1 MPEITDINTP
11 VIFENKLTLNNT
23 QIDSTL
29 SGSIRYN
36 SNNDK
41 FEGTHTTLDIDGKR
55 QRPLTQNIATTSSY
69 GVVKVGANLLID
81 ENTGYLRNVASSSS
95 RFQELI
101 ITVSPRLGAADY
113 TSITQAI
120 ERAIGTPGGGY
131 TDGLLTQ
138 ESALNN
144 PPNASNS
151 FVILIGPGK
160 YEESQIILPDY
171 VSLIGTGKNECIIQ
185 KSISSEP
192 VPVLNTIEDSSI
204 IKAGDKSVIGNFT
217 LNIDGFGLYNVCG
230 IYNNSKEDVI
240 IKNLNIND
248 YNIYNNIN
256 SITNLYGLYLL
267 NNSTNTINNISS
279 NISVGY
285 NNNNYVI
292 YTDNSISRI
301 TNSSINID
309 SRNNLSTNQNNY
321 GIYFKDIKSNLVRS
335 KNNQITIRGATN
347 NYGLYLE
354 DSYSNLEYNNINSD
368 GINKNGYGIA
378 IKSSSVTST
387 TSSNIIYFTHND
399 NDRDI
404 ITSNDTGV
412 VNFSSL
418 GFTKGQSILVSG
430 SVNNNGYYTIFDV
443 STSQIVLIEENVL
456 ITEGATNTITI
467 KEIYNVSLA
476 YNTIY
481 GSNNTIKSDTS
492 NGNFNI
498 ESIYN
503 NYKGGDIQVSND
515 NIITT
520 KQNVITVGSVG
531 CDFKSVSS
539 AVASIVNNS
548 VNNRYIVKVYPGIY
562 NESAQVVMKDYV
574 TIEGFSKFNTI
585 LKFDLM
591 AYFVSG
597 AGIYIDNNAN
607 NTEIK
612 NITIENNTTGSNINN
627 LYSYCIVGFGNSITN
642 KLNINLCN
650 LILKTSGIADNQN
663 GINLTYCTY
672 EIKNVIIDVIGN
684 TISGDNNIGFSIS
697 YSNGT
702 LINNDIKVK
711 NGLATYG
718 VNIGNSDIELNSS
731 NIYIFG
737 NTLTSGINCTDTSL
751 YYKTQINDCNISSPS
766 TINNSF
772 SVRNGSSSTNNTI
785 IVNNCKL
792 LGKIID
798 NSSGKLIFNKCYE
811 IDEQNNTYEPI
822 SNKGTSEENDLQSL
836 TSGNSSG
843 SSTMTGK
850 FNTFFGVNSGSG
862 ITIGKHNTSLG
873 SLTDVLSNDVN
884 ENSTFGYNSG
894 KKTGHNNISINNK
907 HFNGN
912 TYSNQNDNVLIGK
925 NTGYEL
931 IANSSRNIMIGNS
944 AGSNVTVSDNVLIGN
959 KSGYTLTDGINNV
972 FLGGNIGH
980 NSLGASVFVN
990 TMIGSSI
997 MYDGSFAFED
1007 VMIGSKSGYNYR
1019 GREGVFIGAETGFK
1033 NTSGSYNNFI
1043 GFQSGYNNTSGSDN
1057 VFVGHKS
1064 GYSNNTNLNK
1074 YNTFIGTKTGYN
1086 LREGENNVL
1095 IGGVTNSDND
1105 AAGYSLQY
1113 GSNNILLG
1121 NEAGKSGNHID
1132 NNILIGRKSGKNIIT
1147 SNNNVLIGTNIGS
1160 GLIYGTGNNV
1170 IIGKNSGENLTSNDN
1185 LIIGNDAARLNT
1197 STYNLSIGTES
1208 GYNVSGEENLF
1219 IGHKSGGSK
1228 VNTTT
1233 GVDNLCI
1240 GFETGFN
1247 LTSGSNNII
1256 FGSGDSSSL
1265 SGRGTGKNITSGS
1278 NNVVIGYEAG
1288 SVLNNEIDNILIGR
1302 RAGYNTSGNVNIL
1315 IGQNAGENISSNG
1328 EIIIG
1333 YHAGK
1338 NQTIGEKNISI
1349 GYESGYKNEE
1359 GNYNINLG
1367 YESGYGNINGNN
1379 NINLGYQTG
1388 YLSKTDNNIFLGKN
1402 AGYHINNLEGIENI
1416 FIGEESGYFND
1427 DGEKNIYMGYL
1438 SGRNNVSG
1446 YKNICIGSETGKGE
1460 DYFSA
1465 NKNILIG
1472 PGSGKNNLGTQH
1484 IYIGQTDNSEVN
1496 GDGIGYKSTNKSR
1509 KNIYI
1514 GSNVGISNTDGEFNI
1529 ALGAG
1534 SLENITGGD
1543 NNIAFGKVTGK
1554 NVTTGLNNILLGNES
1569 GLLLVSGDDN
1579 IIIGN
1584 KAANN
1589 CGTDINNN
1597 ILLGSNSGIT
1607 IQNDNFIGIGNKA
1620 GEKLTTGENNIAIG
1634 INSGRENQTISNN
1647 ILIGKSSGEQLNSGN
1662 GNNIFVGNNSGQFVT
1677 SGESNICFGL
1687 GSLRNGNSSDSIN
1700 FGLNSGNNS
1709 TGDKNISIGS
1719 NSLFNNISGENNIS
1733 LGNQAGFNLNTSDN
1747 IFLGRKGGFEC
1758 SNQLYNIGI
1767 GNSTFSLDGKILNGY
1782 NVITKPEDRIQNGYN
1797 IAIGNL
1803 SLENFIGTLS
1813 NATLKP
1819 TPGAFNVAI
1828 GNKTLNNNNVSLN
1841 NIALGHLSGEKYS
1854 NTYQNNSHDGDNI
1867 LIGTRTGQYNHGHA
1881 NIFIGNETGRGLSE
1895 FGYFQKF
1902 TSTNISFHS
1911 DSSNS
1916 YIVLEDTSFGDFE
1929 TIGYTNISNRYI
1941 SISIDGCSNTK
1952 NNFVNAELLTQYQD
1966 NVIPAYNNKK
1976 GNQIYSN
1983 AIYFAT
1989 YSSGNLENNF
1999 HGFDDHPAGDE
2010 ITIWIHSFASTNI
2023 GIGYRALKDVNLL
2036 ARRVIALGYQAMS
2049 SNCSSSE
2056 TNTSHIAIGI
2066 NAQRDFSTTAAS
2078 LTIGNNSSI
2087 DGGIF
2092 GFVYNTQCIGNNSNN
2107 IFATQQK
2114 SKFVQNIQST
2124 VIGNNSMLN
2133 LDKKCDITYVDR
2145 FSNLYYGSTIF
2156 GNNSMQKVGTGI
2168 GTGLKSSKVQFNTNI
2183 GHYSG
2188 NHTSG
2193 DYNTNIG
2200 YGSGYYSLGDKNTN
2214 IGKYAGSNNPFG
2226 DNNIMIASNI
2236 SQLHSNVAI
2245 TLDNTFA
2252 VYQENQIENGDNPLL
2267 FGNLSNG
2274 SISINDRTFISNV
2287 SITED
2292 ETKLFVN
2299 GSINAYGYSPFT
2311 GLHTVTYND
2320 NIININLKLGMI
2332 IKTTGSVTKK
2342 STINIES
2349 QVEITQTEMDKK
2361 VYGVYSGP
2369 NNNIKEH
2376 KIASVGEG
2384 CILASNINGNIENGD
2399 YICSS
2404 NIPGYGMKQNDDLL
2418 HSYTVAKCTENIDWN
2433 TITDTIT
2440 YNGNQYKIILCGCTY
2455 HCG

>member
-1 MPEITDINTP
+1 MPEITDVNTP
-11 VIFENKLTLNNT
+11 VIFENKFILNNT

-41 FEGTHTTLDIDGKR
+41 FEGTHTILDIDGKR

-101 ITVSPRLGAADY
+101 ITVSPKLGAADY

-151 FVILIGPGK
+151 FVILIGPGE
-160 YEESQIILPDY
+160 YEDSQIILPDY
-171 VSLIGTGKNECIIQ
+171 VSLIGTGKKECIIK
-185 KSISSEP
+185 KSISANDTVE
-192 VPVLNTIEDSSI
+192 NSSV
-204 IKAGDKSVIGNFT
+204 IKAGENSVIGNFT
-217 LNIDGFGLYNVCG
+217 LNLDGNNKTNVCG
-230 IYNNSKEDVI
+230 IYNNSKEGVI

-248 YNIYNNIN
+248 YNTIN
-256 SITNLYGLYLL
+256 SSSTLYGLYLL
-267 NNSTNTINNISS
+267 NNSINTINNISS
-279 NISVGY
+279 NISLGS
-285 NNNNYVI
+285 NNNYLI
-292 YTDNSISRI
+292 YADNSLPRI
-301 TNSSINID
+301 TNSSIDID
-309 SRNNLSTNQNNY
+309 SRNNPSINQNNY
-321 GIYFKDIKSNLVRS
+321 GIYFKDIKSNLETS
-335 KNNQITIRGATN
+335 KKNEITITGATN

-368 GINKNGYGIA
+368 GINKNGYGIT

-387 TSSNIIYFTHND
+387 TSTNIIYFTHND
-399 NDRDI
+399 NDRDV

-430 SVNNNGYYTIFDV
+430 SQNNNGYYTIFDV
-443 STSQIVLIEENVL
+443 STSRIVLIEENVL

-562 NESAQVVMKDYV
+562 NESAQVVMKEYV

-585 LKFDLM
+585 LKFDLFSPY
-591 AYFVSG
+591 ASLVNGSAFLLKDY
-597 AGIYIDNNAN
+597 N
-607 NTEIK
+607 EIR
-612 NITIENNTTGSNINN
+612 NITIENNTTGNTNNNEFSFCIYALGTDINN
-627 LYSYCIVGFGNSITN
+627 KFNI
-642 KLNINLCN
+642 KLEH
-650 LILKTSGIADNQN
+650 LILKTSGVADYQIGISLNKCDYYINHADVTVNGNQ
-663 GINLTYCTY
+663 
-672 EIKNVIIDVIGN
+672 VSAV
-684 TISGDNNIGFSIS
+684 NN
-697 YSNGT
+697 
-702 LINNDIKVK
+702 
-711 NGLATYG
+711 YG
-718 VNIGNSDIELNSS
+718 VSFRNSKGILEYSKVFVNNGNINFGYYNDASNTEIYSS
-731 NIYIFG
+731 NIYVIG
-737 NTLTSGINCTDTSL
+737 DNDNRALYMKTDDTNNYKVQAYNSL
-751 YYKTQINDCNISSPS
+751 LISSLD
-766 TINNSF
+766 TTNNYSIY
-772 SVRNGSSSTNNTI
+772 NDNTYSSSTL
-785 IVNNCKL
+785 NNCKL
-792 LGKIID
+792 IGKKID
-798 NSSGKLIFNKCYE
+798 SGNTLFFNKCYE
-811 IDEQNNTYEPI
+811 IDEQNNSYKSI
-822 SNKGTSEENDLQSL
+822 SNKGTKEENDLQSL

-850 FNTFFGVNSGSG
+850 FNTFFGVSSGSG
-862 ITIGKHNTSLG
+862 ITTGKHNTLLG
-873 SLTDVLSNDVN
+873 SFTEILNNDAN
-884 ENSTFGYNSG
+884 ENTTFGYNAGKQSG
-894 KKTGHNNISINNK
+894 NNNISINNK
-907 HFNGN
+907 HFKKVVF
-912 TYSNQNDNVLIGK
+912 TNQNDNVLIGK
-925 NTGYEL
+925 NTGYQL
-931 IANSSRNIMIGNS
+931 RNNSSRNILIGNS
-944 AGSNVTVSDNVLIGN
+944 TGSNVTVSDNVLIGN

-980 NSLGASVFVN
+980 NSLTISVDTN
-990 TMIGSSI
+990 TMVGSSI
-997 MYDGSFAFED
+997 MYNGTSAFED
-1007 VMIGSKSGYNYR
+1007 VMIGSKSGYNYA
-1019 GREGVFIGAETGFK
+1019 GREGVFIGAESGHK
-1033 NTSGSYNNFI
+1033 NTSGNYNNFI
-1043 GFQSGYNNTSGSDN
+1043 GFQAGYNNTSGSDN
-1057 VFVGHKS
+1057 IFVGNKS

-1086 LREGENNVL
+1086 LREGEHNILV
-1095 IGGVTNSDND
+1095 GGVTNSDND

-1121 NEAGKSGNHID
+1121 NEAGKSGNHMN
-1132 NNILIGRKSGKNIIT
+1132 NNILIGRKSGKNITT
-1147 SNNNVLIGTNIGS
+1147 SNNNVLIGTNVGS
-1160 GLIYGTGNNV
+1160 GLISGTGNNV

-1208 GYNVSGEENLF
+1208 GYNVTGEENLF

-1240 GFETGFN
+1240 GYETGFN

-1256 FGSGDSSSL
+1256 FGGSSGSS
-1265 SGRGTGKNITSGS
+1265 GTGKNITSGS
-1278 NNVVIGYEAG
+1278 NNVILGYEAG
-1288 SVLNNEIDNILIGR
+1288 SVLNDEIDNILIGR

-1367 YESGYGNINGNN
+1367 YESGYSNINGNN

-1427 DGEKNIYMGYL
+1427 DGEKNIYIGNL
-1438 SGRNNVSG
+1438 SGRNNISG
-1446 YKNICIGSETGKGE
+1446 YKNICIGNETGKGE

-1472 PGSGKNNLGTQH
+1472 PNSGKNNLGTQH
-1484 IYIGQTDNSEVN
+1484 IYIGQTDNGEVN

-1529 ALGAG
+1529 AFGAG

-1543 NNIAFGKVTGK
+1543 NNIVFGKVGGK
-1554 NVTTGLNNILLGNES
+1554 NVVTGLNNILFGKES
-1569 GLLLVSGDDN
+1569 GLLLKTGDDN

-1584 KAANN
+1584 KAANS

-1607 IQNDNFIGIGNKA
+1607 IQSDNFIGIGNKA
-1620 GEKLTTGENNIAIG
+1620 GEKLTTGENNISIG
-1634 INSGRENQTISNN
+1634 INSGRENQTINNN

-1677 SGESNICFGL
+1677 SGENNICFGL
-1687 GSLRNGNSSDSIN
+1687 GSLQNGNASDSIN

-1709 TGDKNISIGS
+1709 TGNKNISMGS
-1719 NSLFNNISGENNIS
+1719 NSLFDNITGENNIS
-1733 LGNQAGFNLNTSDN
+1733 LGNQAGYEVSGNDN
-1747 IFLGRKGGFEC
+1747 IVIGRKCGFE
-1758 SNQLYNIGI
+1758 SKGKNKNICI
-1767 GNSTFSLDGKILNGY
+1767 GNSIMTLEGVYLNNS
-1782 NVITKPEDRIQNGYN
+1782 NVITKPETTLTVGSSNVKIYIKYNFDYGTEGYN
-1797 IAIGNL
+1797 IAIGNE
-1803 SLENFIGTLS
+1803 SSKKFIRGGTKY
-1813 NATLKP
+1813 AD
-1819 TPGAFNVAI
+1819 GAQNTSI
-1828 GNKTLNNNNVSLN
+1828 GNKSLSENLISINNT
-1841 NIALGHLSGEKYS
+1841 AFGHLAGEKYANQFVYMGGTYLS
-1854 NTYQNNSHDGDNI
+1854 SGGNTFF
-1867 LIGTRTGQYNHGHA
+1867 GTKAGQYIQGGSNFFA
-1881 NIFIGNETGRGLSE
+1881 GNEAGRGVGE
-1895 FGYFQKF
+1895 FGKFKF
-1902 TSTNISFHS
+1902 TSSNISFHA

-1916 YIVLEDTSFGDFE
+1916 YIVLEDTSLGDFE
-1929 TIGYTNISNRYI
+1929 TIGLVNTGIVHRYI
-1941 SISIDGCSNTK
+1941 NFSVSGSSNPK
-1952 NNFVNAELLTQYQD
+1952 NNIVNDGREFKWG
-1966 NVIPAYNNKK
+1966 P
-1976 GNQIYSN
+1976 GNQIYKN
-1983 AIYFAT
+1983 AIYI
-1989 YSSGNLENNF
+1989 SHNSNRNF
-1999 HGFDDHPAGDE
+1999 IDGFEDQDAGEE
-2010 ITIWIHSFASTNI
+2010 ITVWVENRTGRSTAIGYQALKNCSQQCLNI
-2023 GIGYRALKDVNLL
+2023 LALGYRA
-2036 ARRVIALGYQAMS
+2036 AS
-2049 SNCSSSE
+2049 SNCIADE
-2056 TNTSHIAIGI
+2056 TNTAQIFIGK
-2066 NAQRDFSTTAAS
+2066 NAGLGVTFPPQSI
-2078 LTIGNNSSI
+2078 TIGNNSSM
-2087 DGGIF
+2087 DNNRGS
-2092 GFVYNTQCIGNNSNN
+2092 TLCIGNNSNN
-2107 IFATQQK
+2107 IFAIT
-2114 SKFVQNIQST
+2114 SNLIQNTTNT

-2133 LDKKCDITYVDR
+2133 LDKKCTAVSTGNKFDGC
-2145 FSNLYYGSTIF
+2145 YYANTIF

-2168 GTGLKSSKVQFNTNI
+2168 GTGLKSSKVQFNTNM

-2226 DNNIMIASNI
+2226 DNNIMIASNV
-2236 SQLHSNVAI
+2236 SQLYSNVAV

-2320 NIININLKLGMI
+2320 NININNINLELGMI

-2349 QVEITQTEMDKK
+2349 QVEITQTEMDNK
-2361 VYGVYSGP
+2361 VYGVYSGL
-2369 NNNIKEH
+2369 NNNLKEL

-2384 CILASNINGNIENGD
+2384 CIIATNMNGNIENGD

-2433 TITDTIT
+2433 TITDTIE
-2440 YNGNQYKIILCGCTY
+2440 YNGNQYKTILCGCTY